1 MEVELESKLINCI
14 NSGKNVSLKELY
26 KLRKDLN
33 EIINIDI
40 KEKKRQKEKK
50 RKKPIVRPRIYIS
63 ESSSDDDED
72 KDL

>member
-1 MEVELESKLINCI
+1 MEVELESKLISCI

-40 KEKKRQKEKK
+40 KEKKRHKY
-50 RKKPIVRPRIYIS
+50 PLV
-63 ESSSDDDED
+63 
-72 KDL
+72 DLP